1 MRQDLLHRAHSGS
14 ADERSLAAW
23 VDNLIIENAR
33 LADEARWIPVGER
46 MPKVG
51 EDVLI
56 KLPDWVWIGH
66 RTSDGWYSFGSWGTV
81 AVTHWRALTAPP
93 EVTP

>member
-1 MRQDLLHRAHSGS
+1 MLFSRILELDKGCAELRA
-14 ADERSLAAW
+14 E
-23 VDNLIIENAR
+23 VAR
-33 LADEARWIPVGER
+33 LREEARWIPTAER

-66 RTSDGWYSFGSWGTV
+66 RTSDGWYSYGQWGKV
-81 AVTHWRALTAPP
+81 AVTHWRALPLPP